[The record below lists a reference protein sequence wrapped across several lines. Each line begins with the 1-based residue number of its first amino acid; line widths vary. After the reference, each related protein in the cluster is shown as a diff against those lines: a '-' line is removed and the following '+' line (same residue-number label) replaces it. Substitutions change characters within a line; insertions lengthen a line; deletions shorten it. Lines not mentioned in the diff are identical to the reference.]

1 MSEESV
7 IQIIAAFIG
16 AAGAIIAA
24 LINRR
29 RTIQK
34 PEQGGSTM
42 ATRIRRFITTKVFI
56 FFLAPLLGMVMGWG
70 IVKVVATDALEIKA
84 PFEVSNY
91 FYPSGW
97 MGDGEDGEEGEKYIQ
112 LNDQWRENC
121 HSAPT
126 CIRITYRPNKKG
138 WAGIYWQFPD
148 GNWGDSPGRRIKGA
162 SRLTFLAR
170 GERGG
175 ELVQFKAGG
184 IFAQGKKYHDS
195 FEIAISPVELT
206 QEWQRYEI
214 DFTRADLSSVLGAF
228 AWTANR
234 SGNPEGLTFYL
245 DDIRYE
251 KE

>member
-1 MSEESV
+1 MSEASV

-16 AAGAIIAA
+16 ATGAIIAA
-24 LINRR
+24 LTNRR
-29 RTIQK
+29 RRIQK
-34 PEQGGSTM
+34 PEQGGSKM
-42 ATRIRRFITTKVFI
+42 ATRIRCFITTKVFI
-56 FFLAPLLGMVMGWG
+56 FILAPLLGVVMGLG
-70 IVKVVATDALEIKA
+70 IGKVVATDALEIKA

-97 MGDGEDGEEGEKYIQ
+97 MGDGEEGEKYIQ

-126 CIRITYRPNKKG
+126 CVRITYCPNKKG
-138 WAGIYWQFPD
+138 WAGIYWQYPD

-162 SRLTFLAR
+162 RRLTFWAR
-170 GERGG
+170 GERGR

-184 IFAQGKKYHDS
+184 ISAQGKKYHDS
-195 FEIAISPVELT
+195 FEIAIAPVEFT

-214 DFTRADLSSVLGAF
+214 DFTGADLSSVLGAF

-234 SGNPEGLTFYL
+234 SGNLEGLTFYL

>member
-1 MSEESV
+1 MSEASV

-34 PEQGGSTM
+34 PEQGGSKM

-56 FFLAPLLGMVMGWG
+56 FILAPLLGVVMGLG
-70 IVKVVATDALEIKA
+70 IGKVVATDALEIKA

-97 MGDGEDGEEGEKYIQ
+97 MGDGEEGEKYIQ
-112 LNDQWRENC
+112 LNDQWREDC

-126 CIRITYRPNKKG
+126 CVRITYRPNKKG
-138 WAGIYWQFPD
+138 WAGIYWQYPD

-162 SRLTFLAR
+162 RRLTFWAR
-170 GERGG
+170 GKRGG

-184 IFAQGKKYHDS
+184 ISTQGKKYHDS
-195 FEIAISPVELT
+195 FEIAMGSVELT
-206 QEWQRYEI
+206 KEWRRYEI
-214 DFTRADLSSVLGAF
+214 DFTGADLSSVLGAF

>member
-1 MSEESV
+1 MSVESV

-29 RTIQK
+29 RTTQK

-42 ATRIRRFITTKVFI
+42 ATHIRRFITTKVFI

-70 IVKVVATDALEIKA
+70 IVKVVGIDGIEA
-84 PFEVSNY
+84 PFEVINY
-91 FYPSGW
+91 FSPSGW
-97 MGDGEDGEEGEKYIQ
+97 MGDGEEGEKYIQ

-126 CIRITYRPNKKG
+126 CVRITYRPNKKG
-138 WAGIYWQFPD
+138 WAGIYWQYPD
-148 GNWGDSPGRRIKGA
+148 GNWGDSPGRMIKGA
-162 SRLTFLAR
+162 RRLTFWAR

-184 IFAQGKKYHDS
+184 ISAQGKKYHDS
-195 FEIAISPVELT
+195 FEIAIGPVEFT
-206 QEWQRYEI
+206 KEWQRYEI
-214 DFTRADLSSVLGAF
+214 VFTRADLSSVLGAF
-228 AWTANR
+228 AWSANR